1 MLRGIV
7 REIEVVGQYRDNP
20 FAYDIHIETP
30 NHFVL
35 TLYDHRHYLGAILIK
50 DNYYRFWVK
59 CILVRDLTITPS
71 NDTSYV
77 GTVIDLDK
85 KFGEDGYPKL
95 THSYTANDSDRW
107 CLVKSQFGNMLIERE
122 KFMENGMENI
132 SLGEVVYWNC
142 SRLDT
147 VGYLEI
153 KEEDFFA
160 ED

>member
-30 NHFVL
+30 NHLFL
-35 TLYDHRHYLGAILIK
+35 TLDDHWDHLGEILIK
-50 DNYYRFWVK
+50 DNYYRFWVE
-59 CILVRDLTITPS
+59 CILVRDLTVIPTDDS
-71 NDTSYV
+71 TYV
-77 GTVIDLDK
+77 GTVIGLDK

-95 THSYTANDSDRW
+95 THYYSNNDRW
-107 CLVKSQFGNMLIERE
+107 CLVKNQYGNMLIERDYFI
-122 KFMENGMENI
+122 KNGLENI

-142 SRLDT
+142 SRLDA